1 MNEILSDKTYP
12 SARLA
17 EKERELFEQ
26 IHQTI
31 VEQQLFLDPGFSR
44 TKFIKIGL
52 VNKNK
57 VARMLQQY
65 AGTNLNGYINGMRLE
80 YAARLLREHPADPI
94 KAIAAN
100 SGFNSVRTF
109 YRLFSEKYGMSP
121 VEYKEKLGNYRLPTG
136 SCKSIVT
143 MP

>member
-1 MNEILSDKTYP
+1 MKIDEVKVEIFYMNEILSDKAYP
-12 SARLA
+12 SLQLA

-121 VEYKEKLGNYRLPTG
+121 VEYKEKL
-136 SCKSIVT
+136 
-143 MP
+143 

>member
-1 MNEILSDKTYP
+1 MSEILSDKTYP

-80 YAARLLREHPADPI
+80 YAVRLLREHPADPI

-121 VEYKEKLGNYRLPTG
+121 VEYKEKL
-136 SCKSIVT
+136 
-143 MP
+143 

>member
-1 MNEILSDKTYP
+1 MSEILSDKAYP
-12 SARLA
+12 SSQLA

-80 YAARLLREHPADPI
+80 YAARLLREHSADPI

-121 VEYKEKLGNYRLPTG
+121 VEYKEKL
-136 SCKSIVT
+136 
-143 MP
+143 

>member
-31 VEQQLFLDPGFSR
+31 VEQQLFLDPDFSR

-100 SGFNSVRTF
+100 SGFNSLRTF

-121 VEYKEKLGNYRLPTG
+121 VEYKEKL
-136 SCKSIVT
+136 
-143 MP
+143 

>member
-1 MNEILSDKTYP
+1 LKIDEVKVEIFYMSEILSDKAYP
-12 SARLA
+12 SLQLA

-121 VEYKEKLGNYRLPTG
+121 VEYKEKL
-136 SCKSIVT
+136 
-143 MP
+143 

>member
-1 MNEILSDKTYP
+1 MSEILSDKTYP

-109 YRLFSEKYGMSP
+109 YRLFSGKYGMSP
-121 VEYKEKLGNYRLPTG
+121 VEYKEKL
-136 SCKSIVT
+136 
-143 MP
+143 

>member
-17 EKERELFEQ
+17 EKERVLFEQ

-121 VEYKEKLGNYRLPTG
+121 VEYKEKL
-136 SCKSIVT
+136 
-143 MP
+143 

>member
-1 MNEILSDKTYP
+1 MSEILSDKAYP
-12 SARLA
+12 SSQLA

-31 VEQQLFLDPGFSR
+31 VEQRLFLDPGFSR

-121 VEYKEKLGNYRLPTG
+121 VEYKEKL
-136 SCKSIVT
+136 
-143 MP
+143 

>member
-1 MNEILSDKTYP
+1 MKIDEVKVEIFYMNEILSDKTYP

-17 EKERELFEQ
+17 EKERVLFEQ

-121 VEYKEKLGNYRLPTG
+121 VEYKEKL
-136 SCKSIVT
+136 
-143 MP
+143 

>member
-1 MNEILSDKTYP
+1 MSEILSDKAYP
-12 SARLA
+12 SSQLA

-80 YAARLLREHPADPI
+80 YAARLLREHPADHI

-109 YRLFSEKYGMSP
+109 YRLFSDKYGMSP
-121 VEYKEKLGNYRLPTG
+121 VEYKEKL
-136 SCKSIVT
+136 
-143 MP
+143 

>member
-1 MNEILSDKTYP
+1 MNEILSDKAYP

-80 YAARLLREHPADPI
+80 YAARLLREHPTDPI

-121 VEYKEKLGNYRLPTG
+121 VEYKEKL
-136 SCKSIVT
+136 
-143 MP
+143 

>member
-1 MNEILSDKTYP
+1 MSEILSEKAYP
-12 SARLA
+12 SSQLA

-44 TKFIKIGL
+44 TRFIKIGL

-80 YAARLLREHPADPI
+80 YAARLLHEHPADPI

-121 VEYKEKLGNYRLPTG
+121 VEYKEKL
-136 SCKSIVT
+136 
-143 MP
+143 

>member
-1 MNEILSDKTYP
+1 MKIDEVKVEIFYMSEILSDKAYP
-12 SARLA
+12 SLQLA

-121 VEYKEKLGNYRLPTG
+121 VEYKEKL
-136 SCKSIVT
+136 
-143 MP
+143 

>member
-1 MNEILSDKTYP
+1 MKIDEVKVEIFYMSEILSDKTYP

-121 VEYKEKLGNYRLPTG
+121 VEYKEKL
-136 SCKSIVT
+136 
-143 MP
+143 

>member
-1 MNEILSDKTYP
+1 MSEILSDKAYP
-12 SARLA
+12 SSQLV

-121 VEYKEKLGNYRLPTG
+121 VEYKEKL
-136 SCKSIVT
+136 
-143 MP
+143 